1 MTKLVALEP
10 MELKTTMPEN
20 VTTGGKRKTK
30 GRKSMKKGMKKSMKK
45 GMKKSMKKGMKM
57 KRKTHKKKYLK
68 KKKGGDEGDNSD
80 KSVDTENTVDT
91 GETEETVDTGDSM
104 VSEEQTKIDES
115 LIPFSAAYVKAN
127 RKKKG
132 KRYKKN
138 HSERNYVHP
147 LGDNPNEKIDQI
159 YKDQE
164 NLYNIQKGN
173 Y

>member
-68 KKKGGDEGDNSD
+68 KKKGGDTKEEIIDDYNKYGAVPRVMEEGQQRQ
-80 KSVDTENTVDT
+80 TEMPLGT
-91 GETEETVDTGDSM
+91 GENPKPRNKYRSKDRKAKRQRELEMKEYNNQKKIEEGLVDPQPEDSE
-104 VSEEQTKIDES
+104 SEES
-115 LIPFSAAYVKAN
+115 Y
-127 RKKKG
+127 
-132 KRYKKN
+132 
-138 HSERNYVHP
+138 
-147 LGDNPNEKIDQI
+147 
-159 YKDQE
+159 
-164 NLYNIQKGN
+164 
-173 Y
+173 